1 MAGGK
6 QQHRFLRK
14 QNHLS
19 RKAISKTQTILLV
32 TGLSGAG
39 KSTVLKTLEDMGWE
53 AVDNF
58 PIRLLDPLL
67 EIPAGDGRSGP
78 SIPLALGFDSRTRGF
93 KVEQLIKQMKALQK
107 NPDLNIMTMFLD
119 CAGTEIERRYA
130 ETRRRHPLAQDRPAI
145 DGIALERMMME
156 PLRRWAETVV
166 DTSKLSV
173 HELQNEIRERF
184 STEASARS
192 IVTVTSFG
200 FSRGVPHNADLV
212 FDLRFL
218 RNPHWDN
225 ELRPMTGLDPEVS
238 AYVEADPEYA
248 EAIAKIKDLLAFLLP
263 LYDEQGKAYVNIA
276 FGCTGGRH
284 RSVHVAEEFGK
295 WLRDEGFAP
304 TVTHRNLTSRPIDA
318 LEGPANGAT
327 KPKEKGRKTK
337 RGSERT

>member
-1 MAGGK
+1 
-6 QQHRFLRK
+6 LT
-14 QNHLS
+14 
-19 RKAISKTQTILLV
+19 RKASSKRQTILLV

-58 PIRLLDPLL
+58 PIRLAGPLL
-67 EIPAGDGRSGP
+67 DIPGGGGRSGP

-93 KVEQLIKQMKALQK
+93 KVEQLIKQMKSLQT
-107 NPDLNIMTMFLD
+107 NPDLNILTLFLD

-130 ETRRRHPLAQDRPAI
+130 ETRRRHPMAQDRPAI
-145 DGIALERMMME
+145 DGISLERMMME
-156 PLRRWAETVV
+156 PLRRWAETVI
-166 DTSKLSV
+166 DTSKLSA
-173 HELQNEIRERF
+173 HELQTEIRERF
-184 STEASARS
+184 SSEATPHST
-192 IVTVTSFG
+192 VTITSFG
-200 FSRGVPHNADLV
+200 YSRGVPHNADLV

-225 ELRPMTGLDPEVS
+225 DLRPMTGLDPEVS
-238 AYVEADPEYA
+238 AYVEGDAKYPEA
-248 EAIAKIKDLLAFLLP
+248 MAKIRDLLSFLLP

-284 RSVHVAEEFGK
+284 RSVHVAEQFGK
-295 WLRDEGFAP
+295 WLRDEGFSP
-304 TVTHRNLTSRPIDA
+304 TVSHRNLTSRPIDA

-327 KPKEKGRKTK
+327 KPKKNGQKTK